1 MSKRFDAGNLLR
13 ADAFV
18 AKADAPTALPSPRDV
33 KAFAEEMLAVRVP
46 VRLKKSVQI
55 AAVERGETLRT
66 LVIEALHAAG
76 FRE

>member
-18 AKADAPTALPSPRDV
+18 AKADAKLLPSPRDV
-33 KAFAEEMLAVRVP
+33 KAFEEDMLSVRVP
-46 VRLKKSVQI
+46 VRLKKAVQI
-55 AAVERGETLRT
+55 AAVERGVSLRH